1 MLRFRGLVTEAFP
14 ALEKLDLELGS
25 GEAAVVAGSGRGKFL
40 LFRLVLG
47 LAQRRGGEL
56 QVLGSD
62 PQELSRQE
70 ALRLRARCGLA
81 PHAGAVISNLSI
93 RANVALPLQY
103 HDTCSDSEINS
114 RVDDALDRLGMARFT
129 NARPAALTLEQQRVV
144 GVARILALRPDVLLL
159 QDPFEG
165 LDEATADRVFEGVQT
180 LLKEGSV
187 ALFTTQLTGVD
198 RAYDGKLAHL
208 CGSRIHY
215 HQG

>member
-129 NARPAALTLEQQRVV
+129 NARPRSASSSSRTVTSSTPLPASLPLNVAPPSRVAAL
-144 GVARILALRPDVLLL
+144 GLLL
-159 QDPFEG
+159 LPWSAA
-165 LDEATADRVFEGVQT
+165 LDAIP
-180 LLKEGSV
+180 GSSSSG
-187 ALFTTQLTGVD
+187 Q
-198 RAYDGKLAHL
+198 
-208 CGSRIHY
+208 
-215 HQG
+215 